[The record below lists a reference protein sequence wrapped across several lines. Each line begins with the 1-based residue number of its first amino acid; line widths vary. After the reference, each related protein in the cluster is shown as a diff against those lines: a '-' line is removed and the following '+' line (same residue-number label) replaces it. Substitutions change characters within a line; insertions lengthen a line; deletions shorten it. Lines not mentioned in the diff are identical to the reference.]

1 MDRWLSAVGKD
12 PRDVPLPQKIAND
25 KLGDI
30 QCRRTQVQ
38 GVNSP
43 DGTFTT
49 MVGTLLDPLLSPLL
63 TPGGI

>member
-1 MDRWLSAVGKD
+1 MPLS
-12 PRDVPLPQKIAND
+12 QKTAND
-25 KLGDI
+25 KPGDI

-38 GVNSP
+38 GVNGP

-49 MVGTLLDPLLSPLL
+49 IVGTLLDPLLSPLL